1 MSYTTPYNFLER
13 HILTMPVIKSAIKR
27 VRQEKKRKA
36 YNVSVKSGV
45 KAKFKTVRDEIATGK
60 VKSNAELI
68 AAIKEIDR
76 AVRKGVIKKQ
86 TAARKKSRLTK
97 SYNTIAAKPFGTE
110 NPGKATAA
118 KKPASKKASA
128 KKAPGKKPTAKT
140 SKATP
145 KK

>member
-1 MSYTTPYNFLER
+1 
-13 HILTMPVIKSAIKR
+13 MPVIKSAIKR

-45 KAKFKTVRDEIATGK
+45 KAKFKAVRDEVATGK
-60 VKSNAELI
+60 IKTNAELI

-97 SYNTIAAKPFGTE
+97 SYNAVATKPFGTE
-110 NPGKATAA
+110 NLGKAGAKKTTDKKAPAKKTAA
-118 KKPASKKASA
+118 K
-128 KKAPGKKPTAKT
+128 
-140 SKATP
+140 KATP
-145 KK
+145 KKSSK

>member
-1 MSYTTPYNFLER
+1 
-13 HILTMPVIKSAIKR
+13 MPVIKSAIKR

-45 KAKFKTVRDEIATGK
+45 KAKFKAVRDEVATGK
-60 VKSNAELI
+60 VKSNEDLI

-97 SYNTIAAKPFGTE
+97 SYNAVATKPFGTE
-110 NPGKATAA
+110 NPGKAGT
-118 KKPASKKASA
+118 KKATA
-128 KKAPGKKPTAKT
+128 KKAPAKKAVAK
-140 SKATP
+140 KATP
-145 KK
+145 KKSAK

>member
-1 MSYTTPYNFLER
+1 
-13 HILTMPVIKSAIKR
+13 MPVIKSAIKR

-45 KAKFKTVRDEIATGK
+45 KAKFKAVRDEVATGK
-60 VKSNAELI
+60 VKTNAELI

-97 SYNTIAAKPFGTE
+97 SYNAVAAKPFGTE
-110 NPGKATAA
+110 NPGKAGT
-118 KKPASKKASA
+118 KKATA
-128 KKAPGKKPTAKT
+128 KKAPTKKAPAK
-140 SKATP
+140 KATP
-145 KK
+145 KKSAK

>member
-1 MSYTTPYNFLER
+1 
-13 HILTMPVIKSAIKR
+13 MPVIKSAIKR

-45 KAKFKTVRDEIATGK
+45 KAKFKAVRDEVATGK
-60 VKSNAELI
+60 VKSNEDLI

-97 SYNTIAAKPFGTE
+97 SYNAVATKPFGTE
-110 NPGKATAA
+110 NPGKAGT
-118 KKPASKKASA
+118 KKATA
-128 KKAPGKKPTAKT
+128 KKAPAKKTVAK
-140 SKATP
+140 KATP
-145 KK
+145 KKSSK

>member
-1 MSYTTPYNFLER
+1 
-13 HILTMPVIKSAIKR
+13 MPVIKSAIKR

-36 YNVSVKSGV
+36 YNVSVKTGV
-45 KAKFKTVRDEIATGK
+45 KAKFKAVRDEVATGK

-97 SYNTIAAKPFGTE
+97 SYNSVAAKPFGTE
-110 NPGKATAA
+110 NPGKPSAKKATAKKAPA
-118 KKPASKKASA
+118 KKPAA
-128 KKAPGKKPTAKT
+128 KKATPAKKSAK
-140 SKATP
+140 
-145 KK
+145 

>member
-1 MSYTTPYNFLER
+1 
-13 HILTMPVIKSAIKR
+13 MPVIKSAIKR

-36 YNVSVKSGV
+36 YNVSVKTGV
-45 KAKFKTVRDEIATGK
+45 KAKFKAVRDEVATGK

-97 SYNTIAAKPFGTE
+97 SYNSVAAKPFGTE
-110 NPGKATAA
+110 KPGKPSAKKATAKKAPA
-118 KKPASKKASA
+118 KKPAA
-128 KKAPGKKPTAKT
+128 KKATPAKKSAK
-140 SKATP
+140 
-145 KK
+145 

>member
-1 MSYTTPYNFLER
+1 
-13 HILTMPVIKSAIKR
+13 MPVIKSAIKR

-36 YNVSVKSGV
+36 YNVSVKTGV
-45 KAKFKTVRDEIATGK
+45 KAKFKAVRDEVATGK

-97 SYNTIAAKPFGTE
+97 SYNSVAAKPFGTD
-110 NPGKATAA
+110 NPGKPSAIIATAKKAPA
-118 KKPASKKASA
+118 KKPAA
-128 KKAPGKKPTAKT
+128 KKATPAKKSAK
-140 SKATP
+140 
-145 KK
+145 

>member
-1 MSYTTPYNFLER
+1 
-13 HILTMPVIKSAIKR
+13 MPVIKSAIKR

-45 KAKFKTVRDEIATGK
+45 KAKFKAVRDEVATGK
-60 VKSNAELI
+60 VKSNEDLI

-97 SYNTIAAKPFGTE
+97 SYNAVATKPFGTE
-110 NPGKATAA
+110 NPGKAGT
-118 KKPASKKASA
+118 KKATA
-128 KKAPGKKPTAKT
+128 KKAPAKKTVAK
-140 SKATP
+140 KATP
-145 KK
+145 KKSAK